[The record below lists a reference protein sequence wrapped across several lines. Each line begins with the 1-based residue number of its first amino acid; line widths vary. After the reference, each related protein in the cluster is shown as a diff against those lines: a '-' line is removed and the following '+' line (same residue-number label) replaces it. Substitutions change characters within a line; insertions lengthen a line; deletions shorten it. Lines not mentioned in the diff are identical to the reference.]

1 MKKEESHIIKE
12 ILNGKTEQYE
22 YFLDRYGQQV
32 FVLVDRIVSCQE
44 DAEELTQDVF
54 LKAFQQLSSF
64 KAESSFSTWI
74 YRIATNIAISAVR
87 KKRNDVLR
95 LDDSVF
101 ANLSDTQV
109 DAELEDESEE
119 QMERLQ
125 QAMNQLEADERA
137 LITLYYLEEKPLAEV
152 AFILGMT
159 EGNAKVKLHR
169 IRKKLYVLIKNN
181 EPRTLLLTLLFVG
194 LAILIADQI
203 ASGLCKPY
211 FQRLRP
217 THDPLLY
224 SLIDTVNS
232 YRGGRYGFFSSHAS
246 NTFAIALFLTLLF
259 RKLSVGITLFSYAVI
274 CSYSRLYLGVHFP
287 TDILAG
293 VCCGLIVGLTL
304 YLIYIYILRKMSS
317 IRNFYSSAYTK
328 TGYLLTDLQLI
339 PLGFSLTLVYVA
351 IKAVVF
357 ASQL

>member
-1 MKKEESHIIKE
+1 MKKEEAHIIKE

-74 YRIATNIAISAVR
+74 YRIATNLAISAVR

-109 DAELEDESEE
+109 DEALADESEE

-159 EGNAKVKLHR
+159 DGNAKVKLHR
-169 IRKKLYVLIKNN
+169 IRKKLYVLIKNQ
-181 EPRTLLLTLLFVG
+181 E
-194 LAILIADQI
+194 
-203 ASGLCKPY
+203 
-211 FQRLRP
+211 
-217 THDPLLY
+217 
-224 SLIDTVNS
+224 
-232 YRGGRYGFFSSHAS
+232 
-246 NTFAIALFLTLLF
+246 
-259 RKLSVGITLFSYAVI
+259 
-274 CSYSRLYLGVHFP
+274 
-287 TDILAG
+287 
-293 VCCGLIVGLTL
+293 
-304 YLIYIYILRKMSS
+304 
-317 IRNFYSSAYTK
+317 
-328 TGYLLTDLQLI
+328 
-339 PLGFSLTLVYVA
+339 
-351 IKAVVF
+351 
-357 ASQL
+357 

>member
-1 MKKEESHIIKE
+1 MKKEEAHIIKE

-109 DAELEDESEE
+109 DAALEDESKE

-169 IRKKLYVLIKNN
+169 IRKKLYVLIKNQ
-181 EPRTLLLTLLFVG
+181 E
-194 LAILIADQI
+194 
-203 ASGLCKPY
+203 
-211 FQRLRP
+211 
-217 THDPLLY
+217 
-224 SLIDTVNS
+224 
-232 YRGGRYGFFSSHAS
+232 
-246 NTFAIALFLTLLF
+246 
-259 RKLSVGITLFSYAVI
+259 
-274 CSYSRLYLGVHFP
+274 
-287 TDILAG
+287 
-293 VCCGLIVGLTL
+293 
-304 YLIYIYILRKMSS
+304 
-317 IRNFYSSAYTK
+317 
-328 TGYLLTDLQLI
+328 
-339 PLGFSLTLVYVA
+339 
-351 IKAVVF
+351 
-357 ASQL
+357 

>member
-1 MKKEESHIIKE
+1 MKKEESYIIKE

-44 DAEELTQDVF
+44 DAEELTQDIF
-54 LKAFQQLSSF
+54 LKVFQQLSSF

-74 YRIATNIAISAVR
+74 YRIATNLAISAVR

-109 DAELEDESEE
+109 DEALEDDSEE

-169 IRKKLYVLIKNN
+169 IRKKLYVLIKNQ
-181 EPRTLLLTLLFVG
+181 E
-194 LAILIADQI
+194 
-203 ASGLCKPY
+203 
-211 FQRLRP
+211 
-217 THDPLLY
+217 
-224 SLIDTVNS
+224 
-232 YRGGRYGFFSSHAS
+232 
-246 NTFAIALFLTLLF
+246 
-259 RKLSVGITLFSYAVI
+259 
-274 CSYSRLYLGVHFP
+274 
-287 TDILAG
+287 
-293 VCCGLIVGLTL
+293 
-304 YLIYIYILRKMSS
+304 
-317 IRNFYSSAYTK
+317 
-328 TGYLLTDLQLI
+328 
-339 PLGFSLTLVYVA
+339 
-351 IKAVVF
+351 
-357 ASQL
+357 

>member
-22 YFLDRYGQQV
+22 YFLERYGQQV

-74 YRIATNIAISAVR
+74 YRIATNLAISAVR

-95 LDDSVF
+95 LEDSVF

-109 DAELEDESEE
+109 DEALEDESEE

-169 IRKKLYVLIKNN
+169 IRKKLYVLIKNQ
-181 EPRTLLLTLLFVG
+181 E
-194 LAILIADQI
+194 
-203 ASGLCKPY
+203 
-211 FQRLRP
+211 
-217 THDPLLY
+217 
-224 SLIDTVNS
+224 
-232 YRGGRYGFFSSHAS
+232 
-246 NTFAIALFLTLLF
+246 
-259 RKLSVGITLFSYAVI
+259 
-274 CSYSRLYLGVHFP
+274 
-287 TDILAG
+287 
-293 VCCGLIVGLTL
+293 
-304 YLIYIYILRKMSS
+304 
-317 IRNFYSSAYTK
+317 
-328 TGYLLTDLQLI
+328 
-339 PLGFSLTLVYVA
+339 
-351 IKAVVF
+351 
-357 ASQL
+357 

>member
-74 YRIATNIAISAVR
+74 YRIATNLAISAVR

-109 DAELEDESEE
+109 DEALEDESEE

-137 LITLYYLEEKPLAEV
+137 LITLYYLEEKPLVEV
-152 AFILGMT
+152 AFILGIT

-169 IRKKLYVLIKNN
+169 IRKKLYVLIKNQ
-181 EPRTLLLTLLFVG
+181 E
-194 LAILIADQI
+194 
-203 ASGLCKPY
+203 
-211 FQRLRP
+211 
-217 THDPLLY
+217 
-224 SLIDTVNS
+224 
-232 YRGGRYGFFSSHAS
+232 
-246 NTFAIALFLTLLF
+246 
-259 RKLSVGITLFSYAVI
+259 
-274 CSYSRLYLGVHFP
+274 
-287 TDILAG
+287 
-293 VCCGLIVGLTL
+293 
-304 YLIYIYILRKMSS
+304 
-317 IRNFYSSAYTK
+317 
-328 TGYLLTDLQLI
+328 
-339 PLGFSLTLVYVA
+339 
-351 IKAVVF
+351 
-357 ASQL
+357 

>member
-1 MKKEESHIIKE
+1 MINFVHLPFRRRTSAQVTTFDEKNIFCTECNLSRNLASKGQMKKEEAHIIKE

-74 YRIATNIAISAVR
+74 YRIATNVAISAVR

-109 DAELEDESEE
+109 DEALEDESEE

-137 LITLYYLEEKPLAEV
+137 LITLYYLEEKPLVEV
-152 AFILGMT
+152 AFILGLT

-169 IRKKLYVLIKNN
+169 IRKKLYVLIKNK
-181 EPRTLLLTLLFVG
+181 E
-194 LAILIADQI
+194 
-203 ASGLCKPY
+203 
-211 FQRLRP
+211 
-217 THDPLLY
+217 
-224 SLIDTVNS
+224 
-232 YRGGRYGFFSSHAS
+232 
-246 NTFAIALFLTLLF
+246 
-259 RKLSVGITLFSYAVI
+259 
-274 CSYSRLYLGVHFP
+274 
-287 TDILAG
+287 
-293 VCCGLIVGLTL
+293 
-304 YLIYIYILRKMSS
+304 
-317 IRNFYSSAYTK
+317 
-328 TGYLLTDLQLI
+328 
-339 PLGFSLTLVYVA
+339 
-351 IKAVVF
+351 
-357 ASQL
+357 

>member
-1 MKKEESHIIKE
+1 MKKEESYIIKE

-74 YRIATNIAISAVR
+74 YRIATNLAISAVR

-109 DAELEDESEE
+109 DEALEDESEE

-152 AFILGMT
+152 AFILGLT

-169 IRKKLYVLIKNN
+169 IRKKLYVLIKNQ
-181 EPRTLLLTLLFVG
+181 E
-194 LAILIADQI
+194 
-203 ASGLCKPY
+203 
-211 FQRLRP
+211 
-217 THDPLLY
+217 
-224 SLIDTVNS
+224 
-232 YRGGRYGFFSSHAS
+232 
-246 NTFAIALFLTLLF
+246 
-259 RKLSVGITLFSYAVI
+259 
-274 CSYSRLYLGVHFP
+274 
-287 TDILAG
+287 
-293 VCCGLIVGLTL
+293 
-304 YLIYIYILRKMSS
+304 
-317 IRNFYSSAYTK
+317 
-328 TGYLLTDLQLI
+328 
-339 PLGFSLTLVYVA
+339 
-351 IKAVVF
+351 
-357 ASQL
+357 

>member
-1 MKKEESHIIKE
+1 MKKEEAHIIQE
-12 ILNGKTEQYE
+12 ILKGKTEQYE

-95 LDDSVF
+95 LDDSVLTK
-101 ANLSDTQV
+101 LSDTQV
-109 DAELEDESEE
+109 DEALEDESEE
-119 QMERLQ
+119 QMKRLQ

-169 IRKKLYVLIKNN
+169 IRKKLYVLIKNQ
-181 EPRTLLLTLLFVG
+181 E
-194 LAILIADQI
+194 
-203 ASGLCKPY
+203 
-211 FQRLRP
+211 
-217 THDPLLY
+217 
-224 SLIDTVNS
+224 
-232 YRGGRYGFFSSHAS
+232 
-246 NTFAIALFLTLLF
+246 
-259 RKLSVGITLFSYAVI
+259 
-274 CSYSRLYLGVHFP
+274 
-287 TDILAG
+287 
-293 VCCGLIVGLTL
+293 
-304 YLIYIYILRKMSS
+304 
-317 IRNFYSSAYTK
+317 
-328 TGYLLTDLQLI
+328 
-339 PLGFSLTLVYVA
+339 
-351 IKAVVF
+351 
-357 ASQL
+357 

>member
-1 MKKEESHIIKE
+1 MKKEEAHIIKE

-74 YRIATNIAISAVR
+74 YRIATNVAISAVR

-109 DAELEDESEE
+109 DEALEDESEE

-137 LITLYYLEEKPLAEV
+137 LITLYYLEEKPLVEV
-152 AFILGMT
+152 AFILGLT

-169 IRKKLYVLIKNN
+169 IRKKLYVLIKNQ
-181 EPRTLLLTLLFVG
+181 E
-194 LAILIADQI
+194 
-203 ASGLCKPY
+203 
-211 FQRLRP
+211 
-217 THDPLLY
+217 
-224 SLIDTVNS
+224 
-232 YRGGRYGFFSSHAS
+232 
-246 NTFAIALFLTLLF
+246 
-259 RKLSVGITLFSYAVI
+259 
-274 CSYSRLYLGVHFP
+274 
-287 TDILAG
+287 
-293 VCCGLIVGLTL
+293 
-304 YLIYIYILRKMSS
+304 
-317 IRNFYSSAYTK
+317 
-328 TGYLLTDLQLI
+328 
-339 PLGFSLTLVYVA
+339 
-351 IKAVVF
+351 
-357 ASQL
+357 

>member
-1 MKKEESHIIKE
+1 MKKEEAHIIKE

-74 YRIATNIAISAVR
+74 YRIATNLAISAVR

-109 DAELEDESEE
+109 DEALEDDSEE

-169 IRKKLYVLIKNN
+169 IRKKLYVLIKNQ
-181 EPRTLLLTLLFVG
+181 E
-194 LAILIADQI
+194 
-203 ASGLCKPY
+203 
-211 FQRLRP
+211 
-217 THDPLLY
+217 
-224 SLIDTVNS
+224 
-232 YRGGRYGFFSSHAS
+232 
-246 NTFAIALFLTLLF
+246 
-259 RKLSVGITLFSYAVI
+259 
-274 CSYSRLYLGVHFP
+274 
-287 TDILAG
+287 
-293 VCCGLIVGLTL
+293 
-304 YLIYIYILRKMSS
+304 
-317 IRNFYSSAYTK
+317 
-328 TGYLLTDLQLI
+328 
-339 PLGFSLTLVYVA
+339 
-351 IKAVVF
+351 
-357 ASQL
+357 

>member
-74 YRIATNIAISAVR
+74 YRIATNLAISAVR

-109 DAELEDESEE
+109 DEALEDDSEE

-169 IRKKLYVLIKNN
+169 IRKKLYVLIK
-181 EPRTLLLTLLFVG
+181 
-194 LAILIADQI
+194 
-203 ASGLCKPY
+203 
-211 FQRLRP
+211 
-217 THDPLLY
+217 
-224 SLIDTVNS
+224 
-232 YRGGRYGFFSSHAS
+232 
-246 NTFAIALFLTLLF
+246 
-259 RKLSVGITLFSYAVI
+259 
-274 CSYSRLYLGVHFP
+274 
-287 TDILAG
+287 
-293 VCCGLIVGLTL
+293 
-304 YLIYIYILRKMSS
+304 
-317 IRNFYSSAYTK
+317 
-328 TGYLLTDLQLI
+328 
-339 PLGFSLTLVYVA
+339 
-351 IKAVVF
+351 
-357 ASQL
+357 SQE

>member
-1 MKKEESHIIKE
+1 MKKEEAHIIKE

-74 YRIATNIAISAVR
+74 YRIATNLAISAVR
-87 KKRNDVLR
+87 KKRNDALR

-169 IRKKLYVLIKNN
+169 IRKKLYVLIKNQ
-181 EPRTLLLTLLFVG
+181 E
-194 LAILIADQI
+194 
-203 ASGLCKPY
+203 
-211 FQRLRP
+211 
-217 THDPLLY
+217 
-224 SLIDTVNS
+224 
-232 YRGGRYGFFSSHAS
+232 
-246 NTFAIALFLTLLF
+246 
-259 RKLSVGITLFSYAVI
+259 
-274 CSYSRLYLGVHFP
+274 
-287 TDILAG
+287 
-293 VCCGLIVGLTL
+293 
-304 YLIYIYILRKMSS
+304 
-317 IRNFYSSAYTK
+317 
-328 TGYLLTDLQLI
+328 
-339 PLGFSLTLVYVA
+339 
-351 IKAVVF
+351 
-357 ASQL
+357 

>member
-1 MKKEESHIIKE
+1 MINFVHLPFRRRTSAQVTTFDEKNIFCTECNLSRNLASKGQMKKEEAHIIKE

-74 YRIATNIAISAVR
+74 YRIATNVAISAVR

-101 ANLSDTQV
+101 ANLSDTPV
-109 DAELEDESEE
+109 DEALEDESEE

-137 LITLYYLEEKPLAEV
+137 LITLYYLEEKPLVEV
-152 AFILGMT
+152 AFILGLT

-169 IRKKLYVLIKNN
+169 IRKKLYVLIKNK
-181 EPRTLLLTLLFVG
+181 E
-194 LAILIADQI
+194 
-203 ASGLCKPY
+203 
-211 FQRLRP
+211 
-217 THDPLLY
+217 
-224 SLIDTVNS
+224 
-232 YRGGRYGFFSSHAS
+232 
-246 NTFAIALFLTLLF
+246 
-259 RKLSVGITLFSYAVI
+259 
-274 CSYSRLYLGVHFP
+274 
-287 TDILAG
+287 
-293 VCCGLIVGLTL
+293 
-304 YLIYIYILRKMSS
+304 
-317 IRNFYSSAYTK
+317 
-328 TGYLLTDLQLI
+328 
-339 PLGFSLTLVYVA
+339 
-351 IKAVVF
+351 
-357 ASQL
+357 

>member
-1 MKKEESHIIKE
+1 MKKEEAHIIKE

-137 LITLYYLEEKPLAEV
+137 LITLYYLEEKPLVEV

-169 IRKKLYVLIKNN
+169 IRKKLYVLIKNQ
-181 EPRTLLLTLLFVG
+181 E
-194 LAILIADQI
+194 
-203 ASGLCKPY
+203 
-211 FQRLRP
+211 
-217 THDPLLY
+217 
-224 SLIDTVNS
+224 
-232 YRGGRYGFFSSHAS
+232 
-246 NTFAIALFLTLLF
+246 
-259 RKLSVGITLFSYAVI
+259 
-274 CSYSRLYLGVHFP
+274 
-287 TDILAG
+287 
-293 VCCGLIVGLTL
+293 
-304 YLIYIYILRKMSS
+304 
-317 IRNFYSSAYTK
+317 
-328 TGYLLTDLQLI
+328 
-339 PLGFSLTLVYVA
+339 
-351 IKAVVF
+351 
-357 ASQL
+357 

>member
-1 MKKEESHIIKE
+1 MKKEEAHIIKE

-44 DAEELTQDVF
+44 DSEELTQDVF

-74 YRIATNIAISAVR
+74 YRIATNVAISAVR

-109 DAELEDESEE
+109 DEALEDESEE

-137 LITLYYLEEKPLAEV
+137 LITLYYLEEKPLVEV
-152 AFILGMT
+152 AFILGLT

-169 IRKKLYVLIKNN
+169 IRKKLYVLIKNQ
-181 EPRTLLLTLLFVG
+181 E
-194 LAILIADQI
+194 
-203 ASGLCKPY
+203 
-211 FQRLRP
+211 
-217 THDPLLY
+217 
-224 SLIDTVNS
+224 
-232 YRGGRYGFFSSHAS
+232 
-246 NTFAIALFLTLLF
+246 
-259 RKLSVGITLFSYAVI
+259 
-274 CSYSRLYLGVHFP
+274 
-287 TDILAG
+287 
-293 VCCGLIVGLTL
+293 
-304 YLIYIYILRKMSS
+304 
-317 IRNFYSSAYTK
+317 
-328 TGYLLTDLQLI
+328 
-339 PLGFSLTLVYVA
+339 
-351 IKAVVF
+351 
-357 ASQL
+357 

>member
-1 MKKEESHIIKE
+1 MKKEEAHIIKE

-74 YRIATNIAISAVR
+74 YRIATNLAISAVR

-109 DAELEDESEE
+109 DEALEDESEE

-137 LITLYYLEEKPLAEV
+137 LITLYYLEEKPLVEV
-152 AFILGMT
+152 AFILGIT

-169 IRKKLYVLIKNN
+169 IRKKLYVLIKNQ
-181 EPRTLLLTLLFVG
+181 E
-194 LAILIADQI
+194 
-203 ASGLCKPY
+203 
-211 FQRLRP
+211 
-217 THDPLLY
+217 
-224 SLIDTVNS
+224 
-232 YRGGRYGFFSSHAS
+232 
-246 NTFAIALFLTLLF
+246 
-259 RKLSVGITLFSYAVI
+259 
-274 CSYSRLYLGVHFP
+274 
-287 TDILAG
+287 
-293 VCCGLIVGLTL
+293 
-304 YLIYIYILRKMSS
+304 
-317 IRNFYSSAYTK
+317 
-328 TGYLLTDLQLI
+328 
-339 PLGFSLTLVYVA
+339 
-351 IKAVVF
+351 
-357 ASQL
+357 

>member
-44 DAEELTQDVF
+44 DAEDLTQDVF

-74 YRIATNIAISAVR
+74 YRIATNLAISAVR

-101 ANLSDTQV
+101 ANLSDIQV
-109 DAELEDESEE
+109 DEALEDESEE

-137 LITLYYLEEKPLAEV
+137 LITLYYLEEKPLVEV
-152 AFILGMT
+152 AFILGIT

-169 IRKKLYVLIKNN
+169 IRKKLYVLIKNQ
-181 EPRTLLLTLLFVG
+181 E
-194 LAILIADQI
+194 
-203 ASGLCKPY
+203 
-211 FQRLRP
+211 
-217 THDPLLY
+217 
-224 SLIDTVNS
+224 
-232 YRGGRYGFFSSHAS
+232 
-246 NTFAIALFLTLLF
+246 
-259 RKLSVGITLFSYAVI
+259 
-274 CSYSRLYLGVHFP
+274 
-287 TDILAG
+287 
-293 VCCGLIVGLTL
+293 
-304 YLIYIYILRKMSS
+304 
-317 IRNFYSSAYTK
+317 
-328 TGYLLTDLQLI
+328 
-339 PLGFSLTLVYVA
+339 
-351 IKAVVF
+351 
-357 ASQL
+357 

>member
-1 MKKEESHIIKE
+1 MKKEEAHIIKE

-74 YRIATNIAISAVR
+74 YRIATNLAISAVR

-109 DAELEDESEE
+109 DEALEDDSEE

-169 IRKKLYVLIKNN
+169 IRKKLYVLIKN
-181 EPRTLLLTLLFVG
+181 
-194 LAILIADQI
+194 Q
-203 ASGLCKPY
+203 K
-211 FQRLRP
+211 
-217 THDPLLY
+217 
-224 SLIDTVNS
+224 
-232 YRGGRYGFFSSHAS
+232 
-246 NTFAIALFLTLLF
+246 
-259 RKLSVGITLFSYAVI
+259 
-274 CSYSRLYLGVHFP
+274 
-287 TDILAG
+287 
-293 VCCGLIVGLTL
+293 
-304 YLIYIYILRKMSS
+304 
-317 IRNFYSSAYTK
+317 
-328 TGYLLTDLQLI
+328 
-339 PLGFSLTLVYVA
+339 
-351 IKAVVF
+351 
-357 ASQL
+357 

>member
-1 MKKEESHIIKE
+1 MKKEEAHIINE
-12 ILNGKTEQYE
+12 ILDGKTELYE
-22 YFLDRYGQQV
+22 YFLGRYGQQV

-44 DAEELTQDVF
+44 DAEELAQDVF

-74 YRIATNIAISAVR
+74 YRIATNLAISAVR

-109 DAELEDESEE
+109 DEALEDDSEE

-169 IRKKLYVLIKNN
+169 IRKKLYVLIKNQ
-181 EPRTLLLTLLFVG
+181 E
-194 LAILIADQI
+194 
-203 ASGLCKPY
+203 
-211 FQRLRP
+211 
-217 THDPLLY
+217 
-224 SLIDTVNS
+224 
-232 YRGGRYGFFSSHAS
+232 
-246 NTFAIALFLTLLF
+246 
-259 RKLSVGITLFSYAVI
+259 
-274 CSYSRLYLGVHFP
+274 
-287 TDILAG
+287 
-293 VCCGLIVGLTL
+293 
-304 YLIYIYILRKMSS
+304 
-317 IRNFYSSAYTK
+317 
-328 TGYLLTDLQLI
+328 
-339 PLGFSLTLVYVA
+339 
-351 IKAVVF
+351 
-357 ASQL
+357 

>member
-1 MKKEESHIIKE
+1 MKKEEAHIIKE

-74 YRIATNIAISAVR
+74 YRIATNLAISAVR

-95 LDDSVF
+95 LEDSVF

-109 DAELEDESEE
+109 DEALEDESEE

-169 IRKKLYVLIKNN
+169 IRKKLYVLIKNQ
-181 EPRTLLLTLLFVG
+181 E
-194 LAILIADQI
+194 
-203 ASGLCKPY
+203 
-211 FQRLRP
+211 
-217 THDPLLY
+217 
-224 SLIDTVNS
+224 
-232 YRGGRYGFFSSHAS
+232 
-246 NTFAIALFLTLLF
+246 
-259 RKLSVGITLFSYAVI
+259 
-274 CSYSRLYLGVHFP
+274 
-287 TDILAG
+287 
-293 VCCGLIVGLTL
+293 
-304 YLIYIYILRKMSS
+304 
-317 IRNFYSSAYTK
+317 
-328 TGYLLTDLQLI
+328 
-339 PLGFSLTLVYVA
+339 
-351 IKAVVF
+351 
-357 ASQL
+357 

>member
-1 MKKEESHIIKE
+1 MKKEEAHIIKK

-64 KAESSFSTWI
+64 KAESTFSTWI

-109 DAELEDESEE
+109 DEALEDDSEE

-137 LITLYYLEEKPLAEV
+137 LITLYYLEEKPLVEV

-159 EGNAKVKLHR
+159 DGNAKVKLHR
-169 IRKKLYVLIKNN
+169 IRKKLYVLIKNQ
-181 EPRTLLLTLLFVG
+181 E
-194 LAILIADQI
+194 
-203 ASGLCKPY
+203 
-211 FQRLRP
+211 
-217 THDPLLY
+217 
-224 SLIDTVNS
+224 
-232 YRGGRYGFFSSHAS
+232 
-246 NTFAIALFLTLLF
+246 
-259 RKLSVGITLFSYAVI
+259 
-274 CSYSRLYLGVHFP
+274 
-287 TDILAG
+287 
-293 VCCGLIVGLTL
+293 
-304 YLIYIYILRKMSS
+304 
-317 IRNFYSSAYTK
+317 
-328 TGYLLTDLQLI
+328 
-339 PLGFSLTLVYVA
+339 
-351 IKAVVF
+351 
-357 ASQL
+357 

>member
-1 MKKEESHIIKE
+1 MKKEETHIIKE

-74 YRIATNIAISAVR
+74 YRIATNLAISAVR

-109 DAELEDESEE
+109 DEALEDDSEE

-169 IRKKLYVLIKNN
+169 IRKKLYVLIKNYWC
-181 EPRTLLLTLLFVG
+181 PLKVTSIIPMCPLCYQIS
-194 LAILIADQI
+194 ILDTF
-203 ASGLCKPY
+203 SKSKPLNQKALVPVVPIHY
-211 FQRLRP
+211 F
-217 THDPLLY
+217 
-224 SLIDTVNS
+224 
-232 YRGGRYGFFSSHAS
+232 
-246 NTFAIALFLTLLF
+246 
-259 RKLSVGITLFSYAVI
+259 
-274 CSYSRLYLGVHFP
+274 
-287 TDILAG
+287 
-293 VCCGLIVGLTL
+293 
-304 YLIYIYILRKMSS
+304 
-317 IRNFYSSAYTK
+317 
-328 TGYLLTDLQLI
+328 
-339 PLGFSLTLVYVA
+339 
-351 IKAVVF
+351 
-357 ASQL
+357 